1 MYKRSYAKIL
11 QVLMM
16 DISDVLKK
24 FDTLLWI
31 SELCLNSLGI
41 WKVIL
46 DFRVMS
52 DFVKVFEELWL
63 LLEFWAIF

>member
-16 DISDVLKK
+16 DISDVLKN
-24 FDTLLWI
+24 FDTLSWK
-31 SELCLNSLGI
+31 SELCLSSLGF

-46 DFRVMS
+46 DFGVMS